1 MNFEG
6 KTVAITGGAS
16 GIGRSTVIKFAAAGA
31 RVYFGDIDDASAAE
45 TVAMT
50 EEVGA
55 EQAGG
60 NARFIHLDVGD
71 AASIAAFAEQV
82 EGEAGKADVVV
93 NVAGWDRG
101 EPFLENTPDF
111 IEKVVDINFYGPIR
125 FTRAFLPKMVEAQ
138 SGKIV
143 SVSSDAGRVGSMGET
158 VYSGA
163 KGGIIAFSKS
173 LAREMARHR
182 INVNVVCPGPTD
194 TPLFQAQGERLQQAL
209 IRAIPFRRLAQPDE
223 ITNAILFFASDL
235 SDYVTGQVLS
245 VSGGLTMAD

>member
-1 MNFEG
+1 MINLEG
-6 KTVAITGGAS
+6 KTFAVTGGAS
-16 GIGRSTVIKFAAAGA
+16 GIGRATVATLCEAGA
-31 RVYFGDIDDASAAE
+31 TVYFGDINEDGGAE
-45 TVAMT
+45 TASQ
-50 EEVGA
+50 VG
-55 EQAGG
+55 GG
-60 NARFIHLDVGD
+60 ANFVPLDVTSD
-71 AASIAAFAEQV
+71 DSIANFAKTALDA
-82 EGEAGKADVVV
+82 GEVHGVV
-93 NVAGWDRG
+93 NVAGWDIIQ
-101 EPFLENTPDF
+101 PF
-111 IEKVVDINFYGPIR
+111 IEQDAEFWNKIVQINLLGPVK
-125 FTRAFLPKMVEAQ
+125 FARAFLDPMIQRNE
-138 SGKIV
+138 GKIV

-158 VYSGA
+158 MYAGA

-173 LAREMARHR
+173 LAREMARFK